1 MNPLSYTSVPTDP
14 VILELAACH
23 DRGEL
28 FRLLR
33 EQFGL
38 AADCGENWDAVWDG
52 LTDVCLRDREQLILV
67 TGLDAVPEALR
78 RDAWLLR
85 RVLDDLQEE
94 CPLVR
99 VEYC

>member
-1 MNPLSYTSVPTDP
+1 MNPLSYTSIPTDP

-33 EQFGL
+33 ERFSL
-38 AADCGENWDAVWDG
+38 AADCGENWDAVWDC
-52 LTDVCLRDREQLILV
+52 LTDVYPRDREQLILV
-67 TGLDAVPEALR
+67 TGLDAVPEALH

-85 RVLDDLQEE
+85 QVLDDLQEE